1 MLFLLFVFAF
11 LIYDP
16 FLWIGF
22 NCLKRAESAQK
33 GSLLLTIKVLA
44 ASDNHLINHG
54 STKD

>member
-1 MLFLLFVFAF
+1 MLFLLFVFVF